1 MFALVFSTVP
11 YYHEIHAQLFE
22 QIKSKSVEFPGKI
35 DDKELEDFLTK
46 ILEKDAEKRPS
57 PADLQ
62 KHHWLEVNVK
72 KGFTKPSNEEKLK

>member
-1 MFALVFSTVP
+1 MYALVFSKVP

-22 QIKSKSVEFPGKI
+22 QIKSKPVEFPGKV
-35 DDKELEDFLTK
+35 DDKDLKDLLSK

-62 KHHWLEVNVK
+62 KHQWLENNVK
-72 KGFTKPSNEEKLK
+72 RGFTKPSNEEKLK

>member
-1 MFALVFSTVP
+1 VCVCVCVCVP
-11 YYHEIHAQLFE
+11 
-22 QIKSKSVEFPGKI
+22 SPRDRVEFPGKI